1 MRPFACVIFAAAVGV
16 LTAQQ
21 VIPTPHVGYVYP
33 AGGRPG
39 ATFEVTVGGQYLD
52 GVNTVFVSGTG
63 VEAKIV
69 KHVKPM
75 NAMAFQDLR
84 KEAQELAKKR
94 MSGGKWTA
102 EDEKKGAELKDK
114 MENAIIRPA
123 SPSIGELVRV
133 QITMAADAS
142 PGERELRLG
151 TGMGVTNPL
160 VFCVGQA
167 PEVSK
172 PAAKVESAF
181 KQQVQQQYRDRF
193 NAGPPKPPGPATIT
207 LPVTVNGQ
215 ILPGGVD
222 RYKFQATK
230 GQQLVAVADTRKLIP
245 YISDAVP
252 GWFQA
257 SLALYDSK
265 GKEVEYADHF
275 LFNQDPVLHYEVPAD
290 GEYVLAIHDSIYR
303 GREDFVYRITVGE
316 LPFITSIF
324 PLGGRVGAKTNIA
337 LKGWNLP
344 VATLTESGQ
353 TKGRAVY
360 PISVRKG
367 EMLSN
372 PVPFSMDT
380 LPEVMEKEPNNAIK
394 KAQKIKIPMIVNG
407 RIDRPDDLDV
417 FRFEGHAG
425 EEIVA
430 EVFARRL
437 DSPLDSTLKLTD
449 AAGKVLAAND
459 DFDDKAAGLITH
471 QADSRIQFKLPANGA
486 YYLHLG
492 DSQHKGGADY
502 AYRLHVTHPHPDFEL
517 RVTPASISARSS
529 AVPITVYAVR
539 RDGFAGDIALS
550 LKNAPPGFALNG
562 GTIPGNQDKVRLTLT
577 VPLTREY
584 KPLKLAMEGRAIV
597 DGNETVRTAIPAEYM
612 EQAFAYH
619 HLVPKDEWVV
629 RSTPSRTRSAVWKV
643 MADKPVQLPPGGT
656 GTVQLSIPIGQ
667 YVSALSV
674 QLNEPPEGITIQST
688 TPRQDGIVIVL
699 RADAAKVKPGL
710 RGNLIVDG
718 YFERP
723 ETPGQPSRPRQ
734 QRIQPIGT
742 LPAIPFEVVGTVQA
756 RK

>member
-1 MRPFACVIFAAAVGV
+1 M
-16 LTAQQ
+16 
-21 VIPTPHVGYVYP
+21 
-33 AGGRPG
+33 GR
-39 ATFEVTVGGQYLD
+39 L
-52 GVNTVFVSGTG
+52 
-63 VEAKIV
+63 
-69 KHVKPM
+69 
-75 NAMAFQDLR
+75 
-84 KEAQELAKKR
+84 
-94 MSGGKWTA
+94 
-102 EDEKKGAELKDK
+102 
-114 MENAIIRPA
+114 
-123 SPSIGELVRV
+123 
-133 QITMAADAS
+133 
-142 PGERELRLG
+142 
-151 TGMGVTNPL
+151 
-160 VFCVGQA
+160 

-172 PAAKVESAF
+172 TAAKVENAF
-181 KQQVQQQYRDRF
+181 KQQVQQQYR
-193 NAGPPKPPGPATIT
+193 GPFSAVAPKPPGPTAIT

-222 RYKFQATK
+222 RYKFKATK
-230 GQQLVAVADTRKLIP
+230 GQQLVAVADARKLIP

-257 SLALYDSK
+257 TLALYDSK
-265 GKEVEYADHF
+265 GKEVEYADSF

-344 VATLTESGQ
+344 VAKLTESGQ

-367 EMLSN
+367 EWLSN

-394 KAQKIKIPMIVNG
+394 KAQKIKVPMIVNG

-417 FRFEGHAG
+417 FRFDGHAG

-437 DSPLDSTLKLTD
+437 DSPLDSNLKLTD

-459 DFDDKAAGLITH
+459 DFDDKSAGLITH
-471 QADSRIQFKLPANGA
+471 QADSRIQFKLPASGA

-492 DSQHKGGADY
+492 DSQHKGGAEY

-529 AVPITVYAVR
+529 SVPITVYAVR
-539 RDGFAGDIALS
+539 RDGFSGDITLS
-550 LKNAPPGFALNG
+550 LKNAPSGFVLNG
-562 GTIPGNQDKVRLTLT
+562 GTIPGNQDKLRLTLT
-577 VPLTREY
+577 VPLRVQN
-584 KPLKLAMEGRAIV
+584 KPFKLAMEGRAMV
-597 DGNETVRTAIPAEYM
+597 DGNETVRNAIPAEYM

-619 HLVPKDEWVV
+619 HLVPKDEWMV
-629 RSTPSRTRSAVWKV
+629 RVTSSRTRTVVWKV
-643 MADKPVQLPPGGT
+643 LADKPVQLPAGGT
-656 GTVQLSIPIGQ
+656 ATVQVYLPMGQ
-667 YVSALSV
+667 YASALSV
-674 QLNEPPEGITIQST
+674 QLNEPPEGITIQDMT
-688 TPRQDGIVIVL
+688 RRADGIAIVL
-699 RADAAKVKPGL
+699 RADAAKIKPGL

-723 ETPGQPSRPRQ
+723 NTPGQPVRPRS
-734 QRIQPIGT
+734 QRTQPIGT

-756 RK
+756 RN